1 MTLKRIIGI
10 ADEMYRDGRIWGC
23 FHDPDKDSGDGL
35 AKFIVSELSE
45 TYDESA
51 TDTEQLVAASKALK
65 TALRELQAIT
75 DEFERRLYE

>member
-1 MTLKRIIGI
+1 MRLNRIMYI
-10 ADEMYRDGRIWGC
+10 ANTVYPDDLIFSC
-23 FHDPDKDSGDGL
+23 FYDPDTDHGDGW
-35 AKFIVSELSE
+35 AKQIVSELSE

-65 TALRELQAIT
+65 TALRELQAVS